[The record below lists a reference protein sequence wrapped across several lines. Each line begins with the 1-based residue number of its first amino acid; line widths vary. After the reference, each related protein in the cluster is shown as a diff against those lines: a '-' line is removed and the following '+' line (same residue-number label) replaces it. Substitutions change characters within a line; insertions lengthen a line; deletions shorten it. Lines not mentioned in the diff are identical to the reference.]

1 MSICEIAFEDGEAGL
16 LASNSPLIFSDLI
29 LLSSFSV
36 LLLLSSF
43 SDLILLS
50 LVALQGT
57 TTVAAFFFKDSDGST
72 SRKLNG
78 GISI

>member
-1 MSICEIAFEDGEAGL
+1 MSICEIAFENGEAVL

-29 LLSSFSV
+29 LLSSFS
-36 LLLLSSF
+36 
-43 SDLILLS
+43 DLITIS
-50 LVALQGT
+50 SVALQGT
-57 TTVAAFFFKDSDGST
+57 TTVAAFFFKDSDGSI

>member
-1 MSICEIAFEDGEAGL
+1 MSICEIAFENGEAVL

-29 LLSSFSV
+29 LLSSFS
-36 LLLLSSF
+36 
-43 SDLILLS
+43 DLITIS
-50 LVALQGT
+50 SVALQGT

-72 SRKLNG
+72 SRNLNG